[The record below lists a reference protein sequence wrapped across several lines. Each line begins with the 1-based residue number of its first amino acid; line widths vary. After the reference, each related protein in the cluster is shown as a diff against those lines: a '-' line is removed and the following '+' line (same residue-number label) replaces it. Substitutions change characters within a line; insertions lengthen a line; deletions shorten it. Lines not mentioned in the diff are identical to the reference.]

1 MKKNVILMLN
11 RVFPVKHKKEGKPTM
26 FANLLYASHKIHT
39 VRVDASGLWAK
50 RCEEVNSG
58 KKILSV
64 REWTER
70 PYRSEQR
77 ELKKLSQIGLQ
88 YITMIYSSDD
98 ALPQCWIDNKR
109 VPVEDVASNDGLSVD
124 DFVDYFFGKCGCKSN
139 VFEGVIIH
147 FTDFRY

>member
-11 RVFPVKHKKEGKPTM
+11 RVFPVKHTKAGTPTM
-26 FANLLYASHKIHT
+26 FANLLYANHKIHT
-39 VRVDASGLWAK
+39 VRMDEKGLWAK
-50 RCEEVNSG
+50 RCDEVNSG
-58 KKILSV
+58 KKILSI

-77 ELKKLSQIGLQ
+77 EIKKLAQIGLQ
-88 YITMIYSSDD
+88 HITMTYSSDD

-109 VPVEDVASNDGLSVD
+109 VPTEDIANNDGLSVE

-139 VFEGVIIH
+139 VFEGVVIH
-147 FTDFRY
+147 FTPFRY